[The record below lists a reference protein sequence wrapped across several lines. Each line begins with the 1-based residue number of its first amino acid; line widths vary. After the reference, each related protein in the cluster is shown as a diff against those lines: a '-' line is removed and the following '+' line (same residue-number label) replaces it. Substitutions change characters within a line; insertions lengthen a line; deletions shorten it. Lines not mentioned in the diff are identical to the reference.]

1 MTSKKDYDIFISYRR
16 DGGAQYARILQLMLA
31 QRGFRVFLDYDEL
44 KDGLFNE
51 KIKKAIASAPIFMI
65 VLSKNAIDRCV
76 NADDWV
82 GKEISEAVRLKKKI
96 LPVNPDGQFDGIH
109 TSAPEIIRTAVS
121 DNQHSEIYFG
131 QALGATIDQM
141 IRDRIEPV
149 TGAKI
154 AGKNVDEDFEAAKLS
169 LARQE
174 AHNRWMKR
182 LALLVSLFVV
192 AAVIAVATL
201 ILNQKKNEENARLQQ
216 QKLENL
222 RADIANRYSEFR
234 PILRADLTERQ
245 LNAIDTL
252 LQRMR
257 RVNDGLWISQTEF
270 SCGQWAAITG
280 EECDA
285 TETELPLTGKPFSSI
300 IEVISDSL
308 YEMTGIEFDLPSA
321 EEWRHAA
328 SGGKSSSDWRYSGSN
343 DPDSVAW
350 YKANSGGRLHPVI
363 NTDKIPNYLDLFNM
377 NGNAAELCNSPA
389 TDSSG
394 VECLTICG
402 GDFSS
407 EAKDITNNSFRLM
420 PIDKA
425 DTKTGFRIVIRKTD
439 EEI

>member
-149 TGAKI
+149 TGVKVASQHR
-154 AGKNVDEDFEAAKLS
+154 DEDFDAAKLT
-169 LARQE
+169 LQRQE

-182 LALLVSLFVV
+182 LGAAVAAVV
-192 AAVIAVATL
+192 VLAVIAVVAFVV
-201 ILNQKKNEENARLQQ
+201 ARDNRREAELQLQ
-216 QKLENL
+216 EKLENL
-222 RADIANRYSEFR
+222 QSDIIGRHSEFR
-234 PILRADLTERQ
+234 PILRSDLTEAQ
-245 LNAIDTL
+245 LNTIDTL
-252 LQRMR
+252 LLRMR
-257 RVNDGLWISQTEF
+257 PVSDSLWISQTEF
-270 SCGQWAAITG
+270 SRGEWAVFMGAECKAGERNLPVTG
-280 EECDA
+280 E
-285 TETELPLTGKPFSSI
+285 PFSRV
-300 IEVISDSL
+300 IELLRDSL

-321 EEWRHAA
+321 EEWRLAAA
-328 SGGKSSSDWRYSGSN
+328 SGKYHLPFRYSGSN

-363 NTDKIPNYLDLFNM
+363 NTGKIPNYLDLFSM
-377 NGNAAELCNSPA
+377 NGNAAELCNTSA
-389 TDSSG
+389 TDSQG
-394 VECLTICG
+394 TDCLTVFG
-402 GDFSS
+402 GDYSS
-407 EAKDITNNSFRLM
+407 PVSEITNESFRLL
-420 PIDKA
+420 PLDKT
-425 DTKTGFRIVIRKTD
+425 DNKVGFRIVIRKTD
-439 EEI
+439 DEL